1 LRENHDKV
9 CRFGLHQL
17 RNLLSAEQQQFYE
30 VNGYLFPLRVFS
42 DSETSAFRRQFD
54 DYTEQNKD
62 RLSKLIPRE
71 RRAVY
76 GLTHLMLP
84 WVYQIV
90 SHPQVLDAVEGAIGP
105 NILVWGSDWFVKF
118 PGEAAFISWH
128 QDGAYWGLQPPQ
140 VTTAWIALS
149 PSTLESGC
157 MQVMPGTQKMQFSQR
172 ETYALDNALSRGQE
186 IVLEVDES
194 KAVALSLEPGEMSL
208 HHIGIAHGSKANSS
222 DYARV
227 GIAVRYIAPQVVQKG
242 SERQIVQLV
251 RGEDEY
257 GNFEI
262 VAPPGDAVTAVEVRR
277 EADQRMLRNV
287 YPTTK
292 LS

>member
-1 LRENHDKV
+1 M
-9 CRFGLHQL
+9 
-17 RNLLSAEQQQFYE
+17 LSTEQQRFYE
-30 VNGYLFPLRVFS
+30 ENGYLFPLQVFS
-42 DSETSAFRRQFD
+42 EGETSEFRRQFNE
-54 DYTEQNKD
+54 YTEQSQD
-62 RLSKLIPRE
+62 RLSQLIPRE

-84 WVYQIV
+84 WVYQIA
-90 SHPQVLDAVEGAIGP
+90 SHRRVLDAVEGAIGP

-118 PGEAAFISWH
+118 PRDPAFISWH

-157 MQVMPGTQKMQFSQR
+157 MQVMPGTQKMQFAQR
-172 ETYALDNALSRGQE
+172 ETYARDNALSRGQE
-186 IVLEVDES
+186 IAIEVEES
-194 KAVALSLEPGEMSL
+194 KAVALILAPGEMSL
-208 HHIGIAHGSKANSS
+208 HHIGIAHGSKANNA

-227 GIAVRYIAPQVVQKG
+227 GIAVRYIAPEVVQNG

-251 RGEDEY
+251 RGKDEY

-262 VAPPGDAVTAVEVRR
+262 VAPPEDAASAAEIRK
-277 EADQRMLRNV
+277 EAEQRMLRNV
-287 YPTTK
+287 YPTAK
-292 LS
+292 V

>member
-1 LRENHDKV
+1 
-9 CRFGLHQL
+9 
-17 RNLLSAEQQQFYE
+17 LLSTEQQRFYE
-30 VNGYLFPLRVFS
+30 ENGYLFPLRVFS
-42 DSETSAFRRQFD
+42 ANETSDFRRQFD
-54 DYTEQNKD
+54 EYTGQNQD
-62 RLSKLIPRE
+62 RLRELIPRE
-71 RRAVY
+71 RRAVF

-90 SHPQVLDAVEGAIGP
+90 SHPRVLDAVEGAIGP

-118 PGEAAFISWH
+118 PRDAAFISWH

-157 MQVMPGTQKMQFSQR
+157 MQVMPGTQKMQFAQR
-172 ETYALDNALSRGQE
+172 ETYARDNALSRGQE
-186 IVLEVDES
+186 IAVEVEES
-194 KAVALSLEPGEMSL
+194 KAVALILAPGEMSL
-208 HHIGIAHGSKANSS
+208 HHIGIAHGSKANHA

-227 GIAVRYIAPQVVQKG
+227 GIAVRYIAPEVVQNG

-251 RGEDEY
+251 RGKDEY

-262 VAPPGDAVTAVEVRR
+262 VAPPEDSASAAEIRK
-277 EADQRMLRNV
+277 EAEQRMLRNV
-287 YPTTK
+287 YPTAK
-292 LS
+292 AN

>member
-1 LRENHDKV
+1 M
-9 CRFGLHQL
+9 
-17 RNLLSAEQQQFYE
+17 LSLEQRQSYE
-30 VNGYLFPLRVFS
+30 ENGYLCPLRVFS
-42 DSETSAFRRQFD
+42 DSETAGFREQFD
-54 DYTEQNKD
+54 QYTGENRE

-76 GLTHLMLP
+76 GLTHLSLP
-84 WVYQIV
+84 WVYQMA
-90 SHPQVLDAVEGAIGP
+90 SHPKVLDAVEGAIGP

-118 PGEAAFISWH
+118 PRDPAFISWH
-128 QDGAYWGLQPPQ
+128 QDGAYWGLQPPK

-157 MQVMPGTQKMQFSQR
+157 MLVMPGTQKMELPQR

-186 IVLEVDES
+186 IMIEVDES
-194 KAVALSLEPGEMSL
+194 KAAALVLAPGEMSL
-208 HHIGIAHGSKANSS
+208 HHIGIAHGSKANHA

-227 GIAVRYIAPQVVQKG
+227 GIAVRYIAPEVIQNG

-251 RGEDEY
+251 RGRDEH

-262 VAPPGDAVTAVEVRR
+262 VAPPSDVACAT
-277 EADQRMLRNV
+277 EARQEAERRMLKNV
-287 YPTTK
+287 YPGAK
-292 LS
+292 PN